1 MRSPSCF
8 GWRDGTHCA
17 EASRLTEH
25 KLLDVR
31 AKLADLAHMEFVLSQ
46 CRLVC
51 ACDARTVCLS
61 VRFFPFRELPPSYAE
76 LARFA
81 ADWATCSMPLKS
93 RSSSS
98 MVAEGASAMRAPVST
113 DCRSRDALPGA
124 TLPVMFR

>member
-61 VRFFPFRELPPSYAE
+61 VRFFPFRELTSSGLDSKGEADPLLVSLYAK
-76 LARFA
+76 LI
-81 ADWATCSMPLKS
+81 SLPLFH
-93 RSSSS
+93 
-98 MVAEGASAMRAPVST
+98 G
-113 DCRSRDALPGA
+113 
-124 TLPVMFR
+124 FRVRLD